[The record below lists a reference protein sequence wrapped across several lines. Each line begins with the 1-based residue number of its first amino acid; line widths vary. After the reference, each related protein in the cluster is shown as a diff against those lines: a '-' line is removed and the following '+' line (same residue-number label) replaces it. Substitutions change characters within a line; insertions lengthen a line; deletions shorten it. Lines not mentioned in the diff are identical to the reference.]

1 MSDRQQDPEL
11 RAKFAEL
18 RRQDASRAPAF
29 ADVMARA
36 QEEVARESGAPR
48 RRPSAVTLR
57 RIGWAGG
64 LAAAAALVLLIANPR
79 ARSAQDAFERAV
91 RTFQSDPALGA
102 WRSPTDGLLDLP
114 GNRLIST
121 IPSIGTGA
129 PSSPDRS
136 R

>member
-11 RAKFAEL
+11 RARFAEL

-29 ADVMARA
+29 AEVMARA
-36 QEEVARESGAPR
+36 HEEVARESGLPR
-48 RRPSAVTLR
+48 RRPSIVTLR

-64 LAAAAALVLLIANPR
+64 LAAAAALVLLMANPR
-79 ARSAQDAFERAV
+79 ARSEDAFERAV
-91 RTFQSDPALGA
+91 RTFQTDPALGA

-114 GNRLIST
+114 GSRLIST